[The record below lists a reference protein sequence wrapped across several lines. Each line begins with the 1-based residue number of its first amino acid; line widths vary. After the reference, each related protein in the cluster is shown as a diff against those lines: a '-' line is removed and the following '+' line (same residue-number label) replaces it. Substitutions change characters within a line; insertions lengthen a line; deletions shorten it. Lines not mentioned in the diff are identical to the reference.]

1 MIEITNATGWTISF
15 DGRVLETFSTGNSR
29 MHINGIKA
37 IEVKA
42 GKKGDLWI
50 MVAGRWSGGI
60 TMNGFDPGKRSAI
73 DELVA
78 QVKAG
83 ITNAG

>member
-1 MIEITNATGWTISF
+1 MIEITNSVGWVISF
-15 DGRVLETFSTGNSR
+15 DGRVLETFSTDNTR

-37 IEVKA
+37 IEIRQ
-42 GKKGDLWI
+42 GKKGDLWV
-50 MVAGRWSGGI
+50 MVAGRWSGGFSF
-60 TMNGFDPGKRSAI
+60 NGIDPGKRSEV

-78 QVKAG
+78 QVNAG